1 MDGRPIRRSV
11 DSIDVT
17 VDASAASS
25 STVVPYGGAA
35 GGTIFVPTGSSI
47 TTLTF
52 HVAPGKASDMVALY
66 NTSNTAVTLTVASD
80 RAYPIPDECYG
91 SHSFT
96 VTGNASGTV
105 TVVTK
110 T

>member
-1 MDGRPIRRSV
+1 M
-11 DSIDVT
+11 T

-25 STVVPYGGAA
+25 STAVPYGLSA

-52 HVAPGKASDMVALY
+52 HVADSASGTMVALY
-66 NTSNTAVTLTVASD
+66 DTDNAAVTLTVAAD
-80 RAYPIPDECYG
+80 RAYPVPDQCFGAPYW
-91 SHSFT
+91 T
-96 VTGNASGTV
+96 VTGNAAGTV

-110 T
+110 S